1 MQQLPGVS
9 LSLMLGPVVAV
20 PAPAFVMEALQ
31 SIEVTHTDNQ
41 ASAFQLTFHADR
53 TSAFAPDYTLM
64 LSQLLSAGIRVVI
77 VVTLS
82 DGLPRT
88 LSDGVITHLQLSH
101 SRAAGGAVIS
111 VIGEDI
117 GVLMDMQEV
126 VMDYPALGDFE
137 IVDAVLAKYALYGVI
152 PTVMPTPTSMVSDP
166 LERTP
171 VQNSTDRAYIQR
183 LGGLHGYVF
192 MVRPG
197 PAPMTN
203 IAYWGP
209 PPRVGLP
216 QKTLTVDMGSAT
228 NVESIDFA
236 YDGLAPTRYVGL
248 VQDADTE
255 ADLPVATVSSMRI
268 PLAAAPAI
276 LVNGFFVRESIFNK
290 TGFAATDAVA
300 YAQGMTDKS
309 TDNVVTAQGEVDTLR
324 YGAVMSTPGLVFVRG
339 LRTQLRRSLLRLE
352 RHPLHQARRVP
363 PALRTVPR
371 GSRADLTRGAAM
383 NQRPTN
389 PELSGP
395 WREDFG
401 ARFKPMW
408 GKYRAKVVENVDPLF
423 MGRLL
428 VELAIMPGSTLNW
441 CMPCVPYAGA
451 RVGFYAIPPIRANV
465 WIEFEGGDINFPI
478 WVGAFW
484 GPGETPMAGAEPP
497 NPMVKIL
504 KTQFMSFVLN
514 DTLEV
519 GGATLEC
526 LPGAVTTP
534 LKMIFDSTGVTIT
547 APPATLKMITEEG
560 ITLTYP
566 PCTVS
571 MTAAG
576 VETAVPASTMLVSE
590 EVVTITS
597 PAIEMTAEGAA
608 SLSAGAD
615 VSLAAEGALS
625 LQAGLAATVT
635 AGEAA
640 SVTASGPLALTG
652 AIVLIN

>member
-1 MQQLPGVS
+1 MQLPGVT
-9 LSLMLGPVVAV
+9 LSLMLGRVLPA

-31 SIEVTHTDNQ
+31 SLEVTHTDNQ

-64 LSQLLSAGIRVVI
+64 LSQLLSAGVRVVI

-82 DGLPRT
+82 DGLPRP
-88 LSDGVITHLQLSH
+88 LSDGVITHVQLSH
-101 SRAAGGAVIS
+101 SKAAGGAVIS

-117 GVLMDMQEV
+117 GIVMDMREV
-126 VMDYPALGDFE
+126 VMEYPALGDFE

-152 PTVMPTPTSMVSDP
+152 PTVVPTPTSLVSDP

-171 VQNSTDRAYIQR
+171 VQSGTDRAYIQR

-197 PAPMTN
+197 LAPMTN

-236 YDGLAPTRYVGL
+236 YDGLAPTRYIGT

-255 ADLPVATVSSMRI
+255 ADIPVATVASTRI

-276 LVNGFFVRESIFNK
+276 LVNGQFVRESVFNK
-290 TGFAATDAVA
+290 TGFAATDAIA

-309 TDNVVTAQGEVDTLR
+309 TDNVVTAHGEVNTMR
-324 YGAVMSTPGLVFVRG
+324 YGAVMSTPGLVFLRG
-339 LRTQLRRSLLRLE
+339 CGLSFDGPYYVNSVTHSIKRGDYRQRFGL
-352 RHPLHQARRVP
+352 AREG
-363 PALRTVPR
+363 L
-371 GSRADLTRGAAM
+371 GADLSGGAPM
-383 NQRPTN
+383 NKRPAN

-395 WREDFG
+395 WQDDFG

-408 GKYRAKVVENVDPLF
+408 GKYRAKVVDNVDLLF
-423 MGRLL
+423 LGRIQ
-428 VELAIMPGSTLNW
+428 VELAILPGAVLNW

-451 RVGFYAIPPIRANV
+451 RVGFYAVPPIKANV
-465 WIEFEGGDINFPI
+465 WVEFEGGDINFPI

-534 LKMIFDSTGVTIT
+534 LKMTFDSTGVTIT
-547 APPATLKMITEEG
+547 APPATLKMITAEG

-566 PCTVS
+566 PSTVS

-576 VETAVPASTMLVSE
+576 VETAVPASTLLVSGE
-590 EVVTITS
+590 TVTVTS
-597 PAIEMTAEGAA
+597 PAITMTAESAA
-608 SLSAGAD
+608 AISAGAD
-615 VSLAAEGALS
+615 LSLAAEGALS
-625 LQAGLAATVT
+625 LESGLATTVT

-640 SVTASGPLALTG
+640 SVSAGAVLALSGP
-652 AIVLIN
+652 IVLIN